1 MAERTFRIYNTLSR
15 ETEAVEPMEPDH
27 LRFYSC
33 GPTVYN
39 YAHIG
44 NFRSFLTA
52 DLILRTARAIG
63 WDTTYVSNVTDVG
76 HLTQD
81 DLMDPSGED
90 RMAAALEREGERFA
104 NIYDLARYYTNALLR
119 DWHALN
125 LRDPSVRPRAT
136 EHVTDQLEAVIQLV
150 DSGHAYATD
159 QGVYFSV
166 ESASDYGK
174 LSGNRKAEQ
183 LQATERDIVEDS
195 GKRDPRDFALW
206 KLDENHLMKWHSPWG
221 WGYPGWH
228 IECSVMG
235 MRYLGDRFDLHAG
248 GEDLIF
254 PHHECEVAQN
264 EALADHEVI
273 PYWVHTR
280 FLQVEGEKMSKSQ
293 GNFYT
298 VRDLIAPTPDDD
310 HVPEPIR
317 QQGGVDPLALRY
329 ALISGQYRKPFNFT
343 LKTLRD
349 SARAVDRYQTIQSN
363 VQAILRDASDDAPR
377 SNAASKGLADALDSS
392 YEEALDAMCSDLNTP
407 GALAAAL
414 NGVKAI
420 EKRRTLPP
428 ADARAV
434 QDWLNRVN
442 ALLGIVESEHDATER
457 TEEGTASDSDDGF
470 AQRVEALLDE
480 RTKARADGDYDRAD
494 AIRDQ
499 LDEMGVEV
507 MDSAHG
513 TTWERKGI

>member
-1 MAERTFRIYNTLSR
+1 MAERTFQLYNTLSR
-15 ETEAVEPMEPDH
+15 ETEAVEPMEPGH

-52 DLILRTARAIG
+52 DLILRTARALG

-81 DLMDPSGED
+81 DLVDPSGED
-90 RMAAALEREGERFA
+90 RMAAALEREGERFS
-104 NIYDLARYYTNALLR
+104 NIYDLARYYTRALLR

-125 LRDPSVRPRAT
+125 LRNPSVRPRAT
-136 EHVTDQLEAVIQLV
+136 EHVTDQLEAVMQLV
-150 DSGHAYATD
+150 ESGHAYATD
-159 QGVYFSV
+159 KGVYFSV
-166 ESASDYGK
+166 ESAPDYGK

-183 LQATERDIVEDS
+183 LQATERETVEDG

-206 KLDENHLMKWHSPWG
+206 KLDDQHLMKWHSPWG

-264 EALADHEVI
+264 EALAGHEVI

-280 FLQVEGEKMSKSQ
+280 FLQVEGEKMSKSK

-298 VRDLIAPTPDDD
+298 VRDLIAPDPDDE
-310 HVPEPIR
+310 HVPAPIR

-349 SARAVDRYQTIQSN
+349 SARAIDRYQAIQSE
-363 VQAILRDASDDAPR
+363 VTDLLHDAGDD
-377 SNAASKGLADALDSS
+377 SASGSARKELTEALDSS
-392 YEEALDAMCSDLNTP
+392 YGDALDAMCSDLNTP

-414 NGVKAI
+414 RGVKAI
-420 EKRRTLPP
+420 EHSGSLSP
-428 ADARAV
+428 ADAQAIH
-434 QDWLNRVN
+434 QWLGQVN
-442 ALLGIVESEHDATER
+442 ALLGIVAPEHDATQR
-457 TEEGTASDSDDGF
+457 TTGKPDADDEF
-470 AQRVEALLDE
+470 AERVEALLEE
-480 RTKARADGDYDRAD
+480 RANARANGDYDRAD
-494 AIRDQ
+494 AIRDE

-507 MDSAHG
+507 MDSADG